1 MILQQMKLLLFHQIY
16 LLMKMTYIYRLE
28 RRNKEIGEAEAEKTL
43 VYCFY
48 AGYFNCDYDMLILRK

>member
-1 MILQQMKLLLFHQIY
+1 
-16 LLMKMTYIYRLE
+16 MKMTHIQRIE
-28 RRNKEIGEAEAEKTL
+28 RGNKEIGKAEAEKTL

>member
-1 MILQQMKLLLFHQIY
+1 
-16 LLMKMTYIYRLE
+16 MKMIHIYRLE
-28 RRNKEIGEAEAEKTL
+28 RENKEIEKAEAEKTL